1 MLRKILVLLECGV
14 LLAALLV
21 VGAAGAGVA
30 AWRLRSAD
38 ADRAAWREAAD
49 PVD

>member
-1 MLRKILVLLECGV
+1 MKNALTAIVLV
-14 LLAALLV
+14 A
-21 VGAAGAGVA
+21 GAAGAGVA

>member
-1 MLRKILVLLECGV
+1 MKNAFTAIV
-14 LLAALLV
+14 LV

-38 ADRAAWREAAD
+38 ADRAAWRKAAD